1 MKQNITI
8 LIGIGA
14 NLPDALGRSPR
25 ETVLA
30 AIETLRSC
38 PAWGVTAISG
48 LWETAPVPVSDQ
60 PWYVNAVVAAETAL
74 PPEAVLQGLHAIEAR
89 FGRTRTLRW
98 EARVLDL
105 DLLAYGDL
113 VRTGDQMQG
122 VVVPHPRVAER
133 AFVLRPLAEVA
144 PDWRHPAT
152 GMAVATLI
160 AAVDPE
166 QACRPVAT
174 PDRS

>member
-14 NLPDALGRSPR
+14 NLSDALGRSPR
-25 ETVLA
+25 ETVRV
-30 AIETLRSC
+30 AIETLRTC
-38 PAWGVTAISG
+38 PDWAVTASSG

-74 PPEAVLQGLHAIEAR
+74 PPEAVLEGLHAIEAR

-105 DLLAYGDL
+105 DLLAYGAL
-113 VRTGDQMQG
+113 VRGGDQMQG
-122 VVVPHPRVAER
+122 LVVPHPRMAER

-144 PDWRHPAT
+144 PGWRHPVT
-152 GMAVATLI
+152 GMAVSSLI
-160 AAVDPE
+160 AAVDPD
-166 QACRPVAT
+166 QACRPIAT
-174 PDRS
+174 PDRP